1 MSLLLRKSVDTTKLA
16 AEVSPNQDLYS
27 ARRKSNY
34 LSFVSHND
42 MLWLELYQYR
52 QYAISEVIQ
61 NPLLRGGGKNTD
73 TYLFTTLSR
82 LARRYLAI
90 SATSCPMERLFSA
103 AGKVDAV
110 RWHLCAKH
118 HNSSS
123 LLSLSTP
130 FGTY

>member
-1 MSLLLRKSVDTTKLA
+1 
-16 AEVSPNQDLYS
+16 
-27 ARRKSNY
+27 
-34 LSFVSHND
+34 